1 MARIFGKGAPTEDGF
16 SFPDGIY
23 VEQNQLEID
32 EKQVTQTA
40 CQKSKMVLEMYRQL
54 PQKYSL
60 LFQKSFRDP
69 LPLSKKL
76 DVKYLYNI
84 SAKSVHF
91 ASASA
96 FGGSGAAGQVRREYL
111 QRDQE
116 LRQRLKA
123 KEDRFAQRA
132 DNFERFQH
140 GSFYTNEERYY
151 RGNMSREDYYEEKFS
166 RDARQYFAT
175 EKEADAITGN
185 LRAMNYYAAKAT
197 GEANASRKRVMEQ
210 NEKIRIMPVGEVV
223 YCDGEVVAIAAY
235 KDPQDIT
242 EIQCVQNMDAEYLEG
257 KLLTKKVI
265 MSRTVDHKPLLQY
278 ISAKYGINVYEKCQ
292 LN

>member
-1 MARIFGKGAPTEDGF
+1 MAKKFEKGAPSEDGF
-16 SFPDGIY
+16 SFSDGIY
-23 VEQNQLEID
+23 VEQNELEID
-32 EKQVTQTA
+32 EKQVTQTS
-40 CQKSKMVLEMYRQL
+40 CQKSKMVLEMYKRL
-54 PQKYSL
+54 PQKYDL
-60 LFQKSFRDP
+60 LFQKTFREP

-76 DVKYLYNI
+76 DVKYLYHI
-84 SAKSVHF
+84 AAKSVHF

-96 FGGSGAAGQVRREYL
+96 FGNSGAAGQVRREYL

-116 LRQRLKA
+116 LRQKLKA

-140 GSFYTNEERYY
+140 DSFYTNEERYF
-151 RGNMSREDYYEEKFS
+151 RGNMSRDDYYEEKFS
-166 RDARQYFAT
+166 RDTRQYFAT
-175 EKEADAITGN
+175 EKEADAISGN

-235 KDPQDIT
+235 KDPQDIM
-242 EIQCVQNMDAEYLEG
+242 EIQCAQSMDVAYLEG

-265 MSRTVDHKPLLQY
+265 MKRTADPKPLLRY
-278 ISAKYGINVYEKCQ
+278 ISEKYGIIV
-292 LN
+292 

>member
-23 VEQNQLEID
+23 VEQNLLEID
-32 EKQVTQTA
+32 EKQVTQTF
-40 CQKSKMVLEMYRQL
+40 CQKSKMVLEMYKRL

-60 LFQKSFRDP
+60 LFQKTFREP

-111 QRDQE
+111 QRDQA
-116 LRQRLKA
+116 LRQNLSE
-123 KEDRFAQRA
+123 KEKRFAQRA
-132 DNFERFQH
+132 DNYERFQH
-140 GSFYTNEERYY
+140 GSFYTNEERYI
-151 RGNMSREDYYEEKFS
+151 RGSMSREDYYEEKFS

-175 EKEADAITGN
+175 EKEADAIAGN
-185 LRAMNYYAAKAT
+185 LRAMNYYTAKAA
-197 GEANASRKRVMEQ
+197 GEANASRERVMER

-223 YCDGEVVAIAAY
+223 YCDGEVVAIVAY
-235 KDPQDIT
+235 KDPQDIM
-242 EIQCVQNMDAEYLEG
+242 ELQCAQSMDVAHLEG

-265 MSRTVDHKPLLQY
+265 MTRTADQKPLLQY
-278 ISAKYGINVYEKCQ
+278 LSQKYRING
-292 LN
+292 

>member
-32 EKQVTQTA
+32 EKQVTQTF
-40 CQKSKMVLEMYRQL
+40 CQKSKMVLEMYKRL
-54 PQKYSL
+54 PQKYDL
-60 LFQKSFRDP
+60 LFQKTFREP

-76 DVKYLYNI
+76 DVKYLYHI
-84 SAKSVHF
+84 AAKSVHF

-96 FGGSGAAGQVRREYL
+96 FGGPGAADQVRREYL
-111 QRDQE
+111 QRDQA
-116 LRQRLKA
+116 LRQNLA
-123 KEDRFAQRA
+123 EKEKRFAQRA

-140 GSFYTNEERYY
+140 DSFYTNEERYI
-151 RGNMSREDYYEEKFS
+151 RGSMSRDDYYEEKFS
-166 RDARQYFAT
+166 RDSRRHFAT

-185 LRAMNYYAAKAT
+185 LHAMNYYTAKAT

-242 EIQCVQNMDAEYLEG
+242 EIQCVQNMDVDHLEG

-265 MSRTVDHKPLLQY
+265 MRRTVDQKQLLQY
-278 ISAKYGINVYEKCQ
+278 LSQKYRING
-292 LN
+292 

>member
-132 DNFERFQH
+132 DNYERFQH

-235 KDPQDIT
+235 KDPQDIM
-242 EIQCVQNMDAEYLEG
+242 EIQCAQSMDVDYLEG
-257 KLLTKKVI
+257 RLLTKKVI
-265 MSRTVDHKPLLQY
+265 MRRTADQKPLLQY
-278 ISAKYGINVYEKCQ
+278 ISENYGINV
-292 LN
+292 

>member
-1 MARIFGKGAPTEDGF
+1 MARKHEKSAPSEAGF
-16 SFPDGIY
+16 SFSDGIY
-23 VEQNQLEID
+23 VEQNELEID
-32 EKQVTQTA
+32 DKRVTQTS

-60 LFQKSFRDP
+60 LFQKTFREP

-96 FGGSGAAGQVRREYL
+96 FGSSGAASQVRMEYM

-140 GSFYTNEERYY
+140 GSFYTNEERYI
-151 RGNMSREDYYEEKFS
+151 RGSMSRDDYYEEKFS
-166 RDARQYFAT
+166 RDSRQYFAT
-175 EKEADAITGN
+175 EKEADAISGN

-197 GEANASRKRVMEQ
+197 GDANASRKRVMEQ

-223 YCDGEVVAIAAY
+223 YCDGEVAAIVIY
-235 KDPQDIT
+235 REPQDIM
-242 EIQCVQNMDAEYLEG
+242 EIQCAQNMDVAYLEG

-265 MSRTVDHKPLLQY
+265 MKRTVDHKPLLRY
-278 ISAKYGINVYEKCQ
+278 ISEKYGIHV
-292 LN
+292 